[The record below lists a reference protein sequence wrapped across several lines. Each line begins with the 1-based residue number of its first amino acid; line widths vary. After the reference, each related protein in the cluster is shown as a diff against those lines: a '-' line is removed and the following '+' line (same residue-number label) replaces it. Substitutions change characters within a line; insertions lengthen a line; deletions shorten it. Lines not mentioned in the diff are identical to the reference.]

1 MKFFH
6 ASRIENYNSIIKNG
20 LKIGYKSSGYGKK
33 PEHKAIYLYHINN
46 VDVACDFI
54 KLFGKVDIFQVE
66 ITENLFPDEDSNV
79 YFWKDS
85 VNKIGTCACKQDI
98 FDIKFIG
105 RFYTEKDY
113 INWVKDEIYF

>member
-20 LKIGYKSSGYGKK
+20 LKIGYESSGYGKK

-46 VDVACDFI
+46 IDVACDFI
-54 KLFGKVDIFQVE
+54 ELFGKVDIFQVKVSK
-66 ITENLFPDEDSNV
+66 NLFPDEDSNV

-85 VNKIGTCACKQDI
+85 VNK
-98 FDIKFIG
+98 
-105 RFYTEKDY
+105 
-113 INWVKDEIYF
+113 NWNLCL